1 MINKS
6 DLKELKN
13 VYIGV
18 SNTLLKNILAKNIDN
33 IENLYDQSL
42 DHLEIKMFELGIDS
56 QDKDVLR
63 NTMRFVLNKYISI
76 LHRYVNGEKLDEI
89 IRDVLE
95 TTVEELKDY
104 MECFRP
110 YDTND

>member
-42 DHLEIKMFELGIDS
+42 DHLEMKMFELGIDS

>member
-1 MINKS
+1 MVNKCG
-6 DLKELKN
+6 LKELKN

-42 DHLEIKMFELGIDS
+42 DHLEMKMFELGIDS